1 MKSFSKKTVFVTG
14 GASGIGLA
22 ISRSFL
28 SRGANV
34 VIADIDVEKLD
45 SSLRELRNLSDCVD
59 GVMCDVSDL
68 NSVKSAAGFVD
79 DRFGNVH
86 VVINNAGVSF
96 RAVAGKTPVP
106 DWNWIIGVNLMG
118 VVHGVEVFLP
128 KIRAHGE
135 GGHIVNT
142 ASMAGHFAMPTVAAY
157 NATKFAVVGYSETLH
172 KELEREEI
180 GVSILCPGFVATD
193 IYKTQNMRPSGK
205 QGAQFSDKQMDM
217 VDGGLAPNA
226 VGELVVDCVRINR
239 LYIFTDGEMLPLLGS
254 RKSEI
259 ETDYQACLRHP
270 AINQTP

>member
-1 MKSFSKKTVFVTG
+1 
-14 GASGIGLA
+14 
-22 ISRSFL
+22 
-28 SRGANV
+28 
-34 VIADIDVEKLD
+34 
-45 SSLRELRNLSDCVD
+45 
-59 GVMCDVSDL
+59 
-68 NSVKSAAGFVD
+68 
-79 DRFGNVH
+79 
-86 VVINNAGVSF
+86 
-96 RAVAGKTPVP
+96 
-106 DWNWIIGVNLMG
+106 
-118 VVHGVEVFLP
+118 
-128 KIRAHGE
+128 
-135 GGHIVNT
+135 
-142 ASMAGHFAMPTVAAY
+142 MPTVAAY